1 VHNLKV
7 GGANHQAASHEIHE
21 LYPGIANKQEWPRV
35 AHLQQVPGDGDL
47 GKGANAAIK
56 ANQQIRLREEAQ
68 PVKEVGRINAASH
81 RLIRGEAIPRGDGVP
96 KHLATL

>member
-21 LYPGIANKQEWPRV
+21 LYPGIADKQERTRV
-35 AHLQQVPGDGDL
+35 THLQQVPGDGDL
-47 GKGANAAIK
+47 GKGANAAVK

-68 PVKEVGRINAASH
+68 SVEEIS
-81 RLIRGEAIPRGDGVP
+81 
-96 KHLATL
+96 